1 MRNVIRFPS
10 NTCKKGNRE
19 KKTMETYGPI
29 IRNATEI
36 LHGGDYNPDQ
46 WLETPE
52 IIDRD
57 FELMEKSGCNTF
69 SVGIFS
75 WTMLEP
81 APGKYQFDWLDRIM
95 DRMAE
100 HNFHVILATPSG
112 AKPAWLA
119 TAYPEVC
126 RVDEHGLRQPYA
138 DRHNHCWSSPVYR
151 EKVREIN
158 SKLAERY
165 AHHPALSAWH
175 ISNEYNGKC
184 FCELC
189 QERFRVWLRERYG
202 TLENLNRAW
211 WNTFWSHLHTDWA
224 EITPWGGSE
233 GNSLDWKRF
242 ATFQCCDFMKFE
254 ADALRVYTPEI
265 PVTTNMMGFFD
276 GLDYWR
282 VAEVCDFI
290 SDDVYPGW
298 GIDPDVRRI
307 LSECAMRHDMHRA
320 MKNGKPFLIME
331 SAPSA
336 TNWQPGHRL
345 KRPNQHKLEELCA
358 VGHGADG
365 TLYFQWRK
373 SRGNLEKFHGA
384 VVDHV
389 GTEETRVFRDVAEL
403 GALYRKCNDICGS
416 ATPVQAAVVWDWEC
430 FWAHQF
436 DQGPGKE
443 DQKKYCET
451 VQTFYRALWTR
462 NFPLDVIESLSDF
475 SKYRLLICP
484 MLIMLKPGV
493 AERLKAFVA
502 AGGTLV
508 MSYLSG
514 YEDENTNC
522 FLGGWPG
529 DGLMELFGIWNE
541 EPGGIPAFDRQWLRY
556 EGREIEVVDYAER
569 IHLRGAEALAEFTS
583 DPLYEGMPAITVNR
597 FGAGKAYYLAG
608 RTVEEFLSEFLG
620 KLALEA
626 GLEPVIPAEN
636 PGISASVRRKGEEEF
651 LFLFNYTAEERQ
663 VRLPAGN
670 FTVLANGS
678 CCSGALTLPPFGSEI
693 LKK

>member
-1 MRNVIRFPS
+1 M
-10 NTCKKGNRE
+10 E
-19 KKTMETYGPI
+19 KFGPI
-29 IRNATEI
+29 IRNAAEI

-75 WTMLEP
+75 WTALEP
-81 APGKYQFDWLDRIM
+81 APGKYRFEWLDRIM

-100 HNFHVILATPSG
+100 HKFHVILATPSG

-119 TAYPEVC
+119 TAHPEVC
-126 RVDEHGLRQPYA
+126 RVDENGLRQPYSC
-138 DRHNHCWSSPVYR
+138 RHNHCWSSPVYR
-151 EKVREIN
+151 AKVREIN
-158 SKLAERY
+158 SKLAKRY
-165 AHHPALSAWH
+165 ANHPALAGWH
-175 ISNEYNGKC
+175 ISNEYSGSCYCN
-184 FCELC
+184 LC
-189 QERFRVWLRERYG
+189 LDRFRSWLRERYG

-211 WNTFWSHLHTDWA
+211 WNAFWSHIHTDWA
-224 EITPWGGSE
+224 EITPWGCSE
-233 GNSLDWKRF
+233 GNSFDWKRF
-242 ATFQCCDFMKFE
+242 NTVQCCEFMKFE
-254 ADALRVYTPEI
+254 ADALRACAPDV

-298 GIDPDVRRI
+298 GIEPDVRKI
-307 LSECAMRHDMHRA
+307 LAECSMRHDMHRS

-345 KRPNQHKLEELCA
+345 KRPNQHKLEELTA
-358 VGHGADG
+358 IGHGADG

-403 GALYRKCNDICGS
+403 GALYRKCGGICGS
-416 ATPVQAAVVWDWEC
+416 AYPAQAAVVWDWEC
-430 FWAHQF
+430 LWAFQTSS
-436 DQGPGKE
+436 GPGSLE
-443 DQKKYCET
+443 EKKYTET

-462 NFPLDVIESLSDF
+462 NIPLDVIESLSDF

-484 MLIMLKPGV
+484 MMLMLKPGV

-502 AGGTLV
+502 AGGTVV
-508 MSYLSG
+508 MSYFSG
-514 YEDENTNC
+514 YEDRDTNC

-541 EPGGIPAFDRQWLRY
+541 EIGGIPAFDRQSICY
-556 EGREIEVVDYAER
+556 EGREFDVSGYAER
-569 IHLRGAEALAEFTS
+569 IHLRGAESLATYVV
-583 DPLYEGMPAITVNR
+583 DPLYSGNPAVTVNR
-597 FGAGKAYYLAG
+597 FGAGKAYYIAA
-608 RTVEEFLSEFLG
+608 RTGEEFLSEFLG
-620 KLALEA
+620 KLAADA
-626 GLEPVIPAEN
+626 GLEPVIPADN
-636 PGISASVRRKGEEEF
+636 PGISATLRSNGEEEF
-651 LFLFNYTAEERQ
+651 LFLFNYTAEERS
-663 VRLPAGN
+663 VRLPEGSYTA
-670 FTVLANGS
+670 LADGS
-678 CCSGALTLPPFGSEI
+678 ARSGVVKLPPFGSEI